1 MGQWLIE
8 PKENIWTYIATTMKD
23 DTYNLSWLNFC
34 QLELGESLTSVNII
48 LKIRPGMSDVREKR
62 RRTNRDQNEGR
73 DKQGYLQTADPIG
86 RIRR

>member
-1 MGQWLIE
+1 
-8 PKENIWTYIATTMKD
+8 MKD
-23 DTYNLSWLNFC
+23 DTYNLSLLNFC

>member
-23 DTYNLSWLNFC
+23 DTYNLSLLNFC

-48 LKIRPGMSDVREKR
+48 LEIRPGMSGCQREEK
-62 RRTNRDQNEGR
+62 TNKSR
-73 DKQGYLQTADPIG
+73 
-86 RIRR
+86 

>member
-1 MGQWLIE
+1 
-8 PKENIWTYIATTMKD
+8 MKD
-23 DTYNLSWLNFC
+23 DTYNLSLLNFC

-48 LKIRPGMSDVREKR
+48 LKIRPGMGDVREKR

-86 RIRR
+86 RMRR